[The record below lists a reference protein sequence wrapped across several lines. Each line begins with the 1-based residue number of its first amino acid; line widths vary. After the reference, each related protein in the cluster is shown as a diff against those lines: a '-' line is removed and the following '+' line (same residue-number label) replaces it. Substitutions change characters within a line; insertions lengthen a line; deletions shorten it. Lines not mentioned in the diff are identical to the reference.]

1 MGITRV
7 QVRGFLFSDP
17 TSLGLRCSHK
27 FPGVEFAASA
37 SKRQVF
43 FSQFSRRVH
52 ESLPKGPTTP
62 LVVLTGGF
70 RTYSTINSALA
81 SGHAGII
88 GIGRLSIHAP
98 HVPIQLEAE
107 KHNYVPPSP
116 PDFTVFI
123 LDRMLDGLGR
133 FTGVKVPLLMGASRE
148 MCWYMMRLENLASF
162 VPVDYGTSGF
172 GSMLRSIGGV
182 NPSMNGNRVSSW
194 GSYAIFAVL
203 LSWLSWLAFGMGWR
217 DFCYTY
223 RTFLF

>member
-1 MGITRV
+1 M
-7 QVRGFLFSDP
+7 
-17 TSLGLRCSHK
+17 
-27 FPGVEFAASA
+27 
-37 SKRQVF
+37 
-43 FSQFSRRVH
+43 
-52 ESLPKGPTTP
+52 
-62 LVVLTGGF
+62 LTGGF

-107 KHNYVPPSP
+107 KHNYTPPPP

-123 LDRMLDGLGR
+123 LDRLLDGLGWL
-133 FTGVKVPLLMGASRE
+133 TGVKVPLLMGASRE
-148 MCWYMMRLENLASF
+148 MCWYMMQLENLASF

-182 NPSMNGNRVSSW
+182 KVPSMNGHRVSSW
-194 GSYAIFAVL
+194 RSYAIVAVL

-223 RTFLF
+223 RTFHF